1 MERKAA
7 LNRKDSDLIFPAPR
21 GGVDEHL
28 IRIVKRVA
36 DRAKVEGRVDDHKF
50 RSTAI
55 TIWLRDGRTVPE
67 VMAYVGHLNP
77 ATILRYAAK
86 VNLAREENRRRV
98 TKPFE
103 VFNGIGD

>member
-1 MERKAA
+1 MEKKAA
-7 LNRKDSDLIFPAPR
+7 DNRKDSDLVFPAPM

-28 IRIVKRVA
+28 IRIIKRVA
-36 DRAKVEGRVDDHKF
+36 KRAKVGGRVDDHKF

-55 TIWLRDGRTVPE
+55 TLWLRDGRTVPE
-67 VMAYVGHLNP
+67 VMAYVGHVNP
-77 ATILRYAAK
+77 STILRYAAK
-86 VNLAREENRRRV
+86 VNLAKVENRRLV